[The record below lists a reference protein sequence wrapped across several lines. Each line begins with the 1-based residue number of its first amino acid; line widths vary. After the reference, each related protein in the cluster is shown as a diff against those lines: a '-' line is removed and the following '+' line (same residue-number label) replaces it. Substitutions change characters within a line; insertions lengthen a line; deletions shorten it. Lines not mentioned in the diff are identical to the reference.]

1 MGLPRCAK
9 PFRSRYGTTLY
20 GAWVPDQDELRCSA
34 RGCRA
39 AATTD
44 LTWRNPKLHDAA
56 RVKHWLACGEHADH
70 LADFLARRG
79 FLLGRAP
86 LDES

>member
-1 MGLPRCAK
+1 VSEPAAD
-9 PFRSRYGTTLY
+9 P
-20 GAWVPDQDELRCSA
+20 LRCSA

-39 AATTD
+39 AATVV

-56 RVKHWLACGEHADH
+56 REKRWLACDEHADH

-79 FLLGRAP
+79 FLLGRNR
-86 LDES
+86 LS